1 MPDPGQTYR
10 AEPDPAF
17 ADRLE
22 RELLRRLA
30 VHDESDV
37 VVETDIDDQELLE
50 LVPDDVHLVDR
61 RRSRRGL
68 LVSCLAA
75 AIVAV
80 VAVVGLLATLRAGDG
95 VTTDGEVPVDSPPE
109 VPTPDVQIRRFPLP
123 PEGSTPSRPERGQ
136 AVLTLQACGGPST
149 MGGWSGALHLYADGR
164 LIWLTYGDPVHD
176 DPTGEGGTGPR
187 PNSGW
192 FEQRVTPEGV
202 ELMLS
207 ELIARGPLLSPEQT
221 GAFCPDDSYQLTVRV
236 GDRDTFFQGVLNQDF
251 VERISDPAAWLPPR
265 AWADRQ
271 VRSFVPVRYVACFQG
286 IGTRIDVPSIA
297 AALPPPLD
305 DMIRAREW
313 GANASGPGWFWCTT
327 ATTEDARTLTEA
339 LDAAGFEQTDQPG
352 WPGPEYEFDY
362 ERPASTPPTTTSP
375 ASPPP
380 FSDTIHISFSP
391 LLPNEVA

>member
-1 MPDPGQTYR
+1 MPDQGQTYR

-37 VVETDIDDQELLE
+37 VVESDIDDQELLE

-68 LVSCLAA
+68 LLTGLAA
-75 AIVAV
+75 AIVVV
-80 VAVVGLLATLRAGDG
+80 VAVVGLLAALRAGDG

-149 MGGWSGALHLYADGR
+149 MGGWSGALNLYADGR
-164 LIWLTYGDPVHD
+164 LIWLIYGDPAQD
-176 DPTGEGGTGPR
+176 DPEGGHGPR
-187 PNSGW
+187 PTSGW
-192 FEQRVTPEGV
+192 LEQRLTPEGV

-236 GDRDTFFQGVLNQDF
+236 GDRGTYFQGVLNQDF
-251 VERISDPAAWLPPR
+251 VERITDPAAWLPPR

-271 VRSFVPVRYVACFQG
+271 VRSFVPTRYLAFFAG
-286 IGTRIDVPSIA
+286 IGAAPPPIPIIA

-305 DMIRAREW
+305 DTIRARDLVENRS
-313 GANASGPGWFWCTT
+313 GAAWFLYTT
-327 ATTEDARTLTEA
+327 VTTEDARTMTEV
-339 LDAAGFEQTDQPG
+339 LDAAGIEQTDQPG
-352 WPGPEYEFDY
+352 WPGPEYQFEHPGS
-362 ERPASTPPTTTSP
+362 RR
-375 ASPPP
+375 
-380 FSDTIHISFSP
+380 SFRLSFIP
-391 LLPNEVA
+391 VLPGETV